1 MKVVMRS
8 DVDDV
13 GKKGDVLEVAD
24 GFARN
29 FLIPQGLA
37 LKATAGSEEQAVAM
51 RRTRELHEA
60 EEKEEA
66 EAMAARLAD
75 KVIHIAANAGDE
87 GKLFGSVTTADI
99 VTALAEQANVVIDRK
114 AIDSEPIKTLGS
126 HSVVAKVHPEVDVA
140 IMVEVVSV

>member
-1 MKVVMRS
+1 MIWSSK
-8 DVDDV
+8 
-13 GKKGDVLEVAD
+13 A
-24 GFARN
+24 A
-29 FLIPQGLA
+29 GLCV
-37 LKATAGSEEQAVAM
+37 GSEAQAVAM

-60 EEKEEA
+60 KEKEEA
-66 EAMAARLAD
+66 EAMAVRLAD

-114 AIDSEPIKTLGS
+114 HIDAEPIKTLGS